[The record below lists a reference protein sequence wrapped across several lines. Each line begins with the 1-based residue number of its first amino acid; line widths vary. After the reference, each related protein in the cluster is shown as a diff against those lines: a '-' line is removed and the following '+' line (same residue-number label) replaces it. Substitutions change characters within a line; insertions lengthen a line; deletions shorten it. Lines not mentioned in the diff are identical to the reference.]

1 MDEFTTN
8 DVEKWIKA
16 WPVEYAERAEVET
29 SRVWAAMAV
38 FAIAFLVVGSCW
50 VGYQLIEFVS
60 MVTMMQAYR

>member
-29 SRVWAAMAV
+29 SRVWTAMAV
-38 FAIAFLVVGSCW
+38 SAIAFLIVGLCW
-50 VGYQLIEFVS
+50 VAYQLIGFVS
-60 MVTMMQAYR
+60 MVAVMEAYR